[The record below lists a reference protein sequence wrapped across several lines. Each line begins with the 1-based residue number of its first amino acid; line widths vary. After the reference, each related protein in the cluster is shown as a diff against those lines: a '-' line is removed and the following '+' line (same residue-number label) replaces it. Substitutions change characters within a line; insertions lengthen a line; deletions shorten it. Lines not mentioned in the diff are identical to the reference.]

1 MAPFGSAFKNALL
14 FTILSIPGAYL
25 FATLFAN
32 GLMFL
37 FYNFE
42 QNGYR
47 SVDSSAV
54 LIFMGAVL
62 SAALLIGI
70 PFFKFMS
77 DTVEEGMIE
86 F

>member
-1 MAPFGSAFKNALL
+1 MAPFGSAFKNGLL
-14 FTILSIPGAYL
+14 FTILAIPGAYL
-25 FATLFAN
+25 SATLFAQ

-37 FYNFE
+37 FYNFN
-42 QNGYR
+42 QNGFTR
-47 SVDSSAV
+47 VDQTGI
-54 LIFMGAVL
+54 LILMGSII
-62 SAALLIGI
+62 SAALLIGV

>member
-1 MAPFGSAFKNALL
+1 MAPFGSAFKNGLL
-14 FTILSIPGAYL
+14 FTILAIPGAYL
-25 FATLFAN
+25 FATLFAQ

-37 FYNFE
+37 FFTFN
-42 QNGYR
+42 QSGYTEA
-47 SVDSSAV
+47 SQTGV
-54 LIFMGAVL
+54 LILMGAIL
-62 SAALLIGI
+62 SGTLLIGI